1 MDFTRIG
8 KISAFTKQK
17 NLIYAANFKIKTGQ
31 SIVDNSGRLTLSKST
46 MFNSVQYSKTNS
58 TSATEKAR
66 LESIKNKLKSGK
78 KLSASEMNYLREKDE
93 KLYKKAK
100 YADEARE
107 ELKAELRGAK
117 NKQEARQ
124 AVMRA
129 TAKIAAD
136 CSADFEAIK
145 SGGSG
150 GGISFGGNMNGGGD
164 CAISMNGGDSAVSL
178 DSGTENLNVGGE
190 NFSSGEFSNSESTA
204 NENPFTQ
211 FLNSNENSD
220 SAFDILDK
228 YLYAIRAVQNEWLE
242 FMKTDEYKKMP
253 EDIFEESEMKL
264 RGEKT
269 KISSVQ
275 IVDALFAYQKSMA
288 YRKAI

>member
-1 MDFTRIG
+1 MDFTGIG

-31 SIVDNSGRLTLSKST
+31 SIVDSGGNLTLSKST
-46 MFNSVQYSKTNS
+46 MFNSVQYSKTNK

-117 NKQEARQ
+117 TKQEARQ

-136 CSADFEAIK
+136 CSADFNAIQ
-145 SGGSG
+145 G
-150 GGISFGGNMNGGGD
+150 GGEINFGGNMNVGGD
-164 CAISMNGGDSAVSL
+164 YAISMNNGG
-178 DSGTENLNVGGE
+178 ENFNVEGGE
-190 NFSSGEFSNSESTA
+190 NFSSGEFSNSETVA

-211 FLNSNENSD
+211 FLNANENSD

-228 YLYAIRAVQNEWLE
+228 YLYAIRAIQDEWLE
-242 FMKTDEYKKMP
+242 FMKTDEYKEMP
-253 EDIFEESEMKL
+253 EDIFDETEMQM
-264 RGEKT
+264 RGELKP
-269 KISSVQ
+269 KISGLSL
-275 IVDALFAYQKSMA
+275 ITALVAYKKSIT
-288 YRKAI
+288 YGLEK

>member
-1 MDFTRIG
+1 MDFTGIG

-31 SIVDNSGRLTLSKST
+31 SIVDSGGNLTLSKST
-46 MFNSVQYSKTNS
+46 MFNSVQYSKTNK

-100 YADEARE
+100 YAEEARE

-117 NKQEARQ
+117 TKEEARQ

-129 TAKIAAD
+129 TAKVAAD
-136 CSADFEAIK
+136 CSADFNAIQ
-145 SGGSG
+145 G
-150 GGISFGGNMNGGGD
+150 GGEINFGGNMNVGED
-164 CAISMNGGDSAVSL
+164 SSISMNSGG
-178 DSGTENLNVGGE
+178 ENLNVEGAG
-190 NFSSGEFSNSESTA
+190 NFSSGEFSNSETA
-204 NENPFTQ
+204 TNENPFTQ
-211 FLNSNENSD
+211 FLNANEENN

-228 YLYAIRAVQNEWLE
+228 YLYAIRAIQDEWME

-253 EDIFEESEMKL
+253 EDIFEETEMKL
-264 RGEKT
+264 RGELKP
-269 KISSVQ
+269 KVSGLPLIA
-275 IVDALFAYQKSMA
+275 ALVAYKKSIT
-288 YRKAI
+288 YRLEK

>member
-1 MDFTRIG
+1 MDFTGIG

-46 MFNSVQYSKTNS
+46 MFNSVQYSKTNT
-58 TSATEKAR
+58 TSASEKAR

-117 NKQEARQ
+117 TKEEARQ

-129 TAKIAAD
+129 TAKVAAD
-136 CSADFEAIK
+136 CSADFNAIQG
-145 SGGSG
+145 GGSE
-150 GGISFGGNMNGGGD
+150 INFGGNMNV
-164 CAISMNGGDSAVSL
+164 GGDSAISFN
-178 DSGTENLNVGGE
+178 GGENLNVEGAE
-190 NFSSGEFSNSESTA
+190 NFSSGEFAKSDTA
-204 NENPFTQ
+204 TNENPFTQ
-211 FLNSNENSD
+211 FLNANEENTGG
-220 SAFDILDK
+220 FDILDK
-228 YLYAIRAVQNEWLE
+228 YLYAIRAIQDEWME
-242 FMKTDEYKKMP
+242 FMKTDEYKEMP
-253 EDIFEESEMKL
+253 EDIFEETEMKL
-264 RGEKT
+264 RGELKP
-269 KISSVQ
+269 KVSGLPLIA
-275 IVDALFAYQKSMA
+275 ALVAYKKSIA
-288 YRKAI
+288 YRLEK